1 MFDTLTVYHRSEL
14 RTRYGETDQMGIVWH
29 GNYLYYFEIGRTE
42 LLRAAGL
49 PYAEIEARG
58 VIFPVVETALQFKT
72 PARYDDLLY
81 IHTTATVRR
90 SPILYLEYNITRKE
104 QDGSETPIVSGHTKL
119 AFAQTGTVKPIRPP
133 QWFFDALLAYTE
145 HMGQSSS
152 SASESAS

>member
-1 MFDTLTVYHRSEL
+1 MLEPLTVYHRSEL

-58 VIFPVVETALQFKT
+58 VIFPVIETTLQFKT

-81 IHTTATVRR
+81 IHTTATIQR
-90 SPILYLEYNITRKE
+90 SPILHLEYKITRKE
-104 QDGSETPIVSGHTKL
+104 QDGSETLIVQGHTKL

-133 QWFFDALLAYTE
+133 QWFFDALMTYA
-145 HMGQSSS
+145 HRSQNI
-152 SASESAS
+152 SAS